1 MGKHL
6 YRAGMFN
13 NAQWF
18 AERFIFADNVED
30 VVKKIVE
37 DVTRVTSEKNL
48 LTEQK
53 KLININRSLPE
64 KTINMHVESYERNIK
79 RYAKLIEDL
88 AKVKTE
94 DDLTLIPDFKHYRIE
109 KLFPINA

>member
-6 YRAGMFN
+6 YRAGPFN
-13 NAQWF
+13 NDKWF
-18 AERFIFADNVED
+18 TERFIFADNVED

-53 KLININRSLPE
+53 KLITVDIY
-64 KTINMHVESYERNIK
+64 VESVRPLYRKTFERNVK
-79 RYAKLIEDL
+79 RYAQLVEDL
-88 AKVKTE
+88 SNVKTE
-94 DDLTLIPDFKHYRIE
+94 DDLTLIPAFKHYRIE